1 MYFRGDSG
9 RVCRRFAGSGA
20 IAGCVFEAIRG
31 VVFDVLRVLDAIVG
45 CIFGAIRAVV
55 FNVLRVLGVILGCIF
70 GAIRAVV
77 FEVLRVLSAIM
88 GCILGAIWAVVFDV
102 SLVLGAILACIFA
115 PSSSHFRPTSLC
127 ASAFRNPA
135 YMLAG
140 VHRGAALDHAAT

>member
-1 MYFRGDSG
+1 MTQNP
-9 RVCRRFAGSGA
+9 RVL
-20 IAGCVFEAIRG
+20 G
-31 VVFDVLRVLDAIVG
+31 VYDTHGLLTKIIQNFKSHVLRVLDAILG
-45 CIFGAIRAVV
+45 GISGAIRAGVSD
-55 FNVLRVLGVILGCIF
+55 VLRVLGAILICIF